1 MGLWRSGS
9 ALPWHGRG
17 HGFNPPRQLHQYF
30 FAKQGGTAG
39 WYITSRPWFIQ
50 GGRFFVFGVGQGQEG
65 VIALAY
71 EEPYDFQAIEHKW
84 QKTWERENVYR
95 VPNRNHKPN
104 YYVLEMFPYPSGALH
119 MGHIRNYA
127 IGGTWWP
134 G

>member
-1 MGLWRSGS
+1 M
-9 ALPWHGRG
+9 
-17 HGFNPPRQLHQYF
+17 F
-30 FAKQGGTAG
+30 
-39 WYITSRPWFIQ
+39 
-50 GGRFFVFGVGQGQEG
+50 FGVGQGQEG

-127 IGGTWWP
+127 IGDVVARLKTMEGYNVLHP
-134 G
+134 MLSLIHI